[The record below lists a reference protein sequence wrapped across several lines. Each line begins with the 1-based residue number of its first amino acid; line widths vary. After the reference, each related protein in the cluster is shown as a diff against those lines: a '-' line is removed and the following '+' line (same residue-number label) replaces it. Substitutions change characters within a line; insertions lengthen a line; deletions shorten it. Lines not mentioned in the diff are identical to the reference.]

1 MKCTSTS
8 PAVLAQQLVHLNS
21 RYVLHR
27 VCFFFEMAYQKSNAA
42 FGS

>member
-8 PAVLAQQLVHLNS
+8 PAVLAQQLAHLNS
-21 RYVLHR
+21 RYALRR
-27 VCFFFEMAYQKSNAA
+27 VFLEMLAYQKSNAP